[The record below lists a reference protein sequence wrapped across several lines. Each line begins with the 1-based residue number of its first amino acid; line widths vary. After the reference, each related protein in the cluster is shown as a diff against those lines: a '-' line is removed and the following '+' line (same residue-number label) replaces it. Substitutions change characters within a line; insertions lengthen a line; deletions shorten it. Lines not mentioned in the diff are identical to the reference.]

1 MKQNIYSKKKML
13 KGTGIVIKEDLT
25 KEKMDLV
32 NILTESLNFRN
43 VCTLNGIIYV
53 FHKNN
58 IQKIRN
64 RSECNSFISRL

>member
-43 VCTLNGIIYV
+43 VWTLNGIIYV